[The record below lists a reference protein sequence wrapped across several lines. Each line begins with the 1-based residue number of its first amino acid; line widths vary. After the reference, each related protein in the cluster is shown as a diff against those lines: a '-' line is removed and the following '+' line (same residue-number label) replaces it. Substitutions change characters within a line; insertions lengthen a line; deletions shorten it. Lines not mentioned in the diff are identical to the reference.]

1 MANTHISV
9 IFAITAT
16 LALSACAEQPAMTP
30 QYQSA
35 QQVAVL
41 EKIQSRCSAYIG
53 GFGDARELRNSLNT
67 VMERAAK
74 VGSTQDDFQQAK
86 AFVENRFSLMEAFS
100 GVQDAC
106 GEFIGIAVRDSK
118 S

>member
-1 MANTHISV
+1 M
-9 IFAITAT
+9 FATTAFF
-16 LALSACAEQPAMTP
+16 ALTACAEQPTMTP

-41 EKIQSRCSAYIG
+41 EKIQNRCSAFIG
-53 GFGDARELRNSLNT
+53 GFGDARELRESLNT
-67 VMERAAK
+67 ERERATK
-74 VGSTQDDFQQAK
+74 LGSTQNDFQQAK

-106 GEFIGIAVRDSK
+106 GQFIGIAVRDSK